1 MAHTC
6 SGWQTDY
13 AFFTLKHIG
22 DKQIKQSDVL
32 ANTDYVKN
40 GILKIIFT
48 PKKL

>member
-13 AFFTLKHIG
+13 AFITLKHIS

-32 ANTDYVKN
+32 ANTDYVKKWYSKN
-40 GILKIIFT
+40 NFYS
-48 PKKL
+48 